1 MSSTKCLAYRFAL
14 RDPKGS
20 QQAQLRRYAGQL
32 RWIWNK
38 ALHEQRRR
46 HAAGEKYAGY
56 AAMCKWLTAWRND
69 PATAWLAQA
78 PTHPQQQ
85 VLRRLDEA
93 YKRFFVQQGGFPKF
107 CRRGEEPG
115 IRFPDPKQFA
125 LDQGNGRIKLPKLGW
140 MRLRQSRPVEG
151 TLKNVSLRREG
162 QRWFCS
168 IQVEQ
173 PETLPAAGVKPTLG
187 IDLGLT
193 LFPAT
198 SDGQEISPLKAL
210 ECQQRRLRRY
220 QKAVSRKKKGSAN
233 RRKAVD
239 RLARLHRRIAHQRL
253 DWLHQLTTELADR
266 HPVIAIE
273 DLKILNMAASAAGT
287 VKNPGKNVKAKSGL
301 NCSILDAAWG
311 EFGRQLEYKLQ
322 WRGGELVR
330 VNPAHTSQRCSGC
343 GHVDADNRRSQA
355 VFRCVACGHAEN
367 ADVNAAKN
375 ILAAGLA
382 VWAQRE
388 AAPQAC
394 GEDVRREAA
403 AKRRRAASV
412 KQEPSEGLVYT

>member
-1 MSSTKCLAYRFAL
+1 MSTLRAYRFQL
-14 RDPKGS
+14 RCKP
-20 QQAQLRRYAGQL
+20 AHERQLRRISGCL
-32 RWIWNK
+32 RWVWNA
-38 ALHEQRRR
+38 ALGRQQER

-56 AAMCKWLTAWRND
+56 AQMCQWLTAWRND

-78 PTHPQQQ
+78 PIHPQQQ

-93 YKRFFVQQGGFPKF
+93 YKRFFAQQGGFPKF

-187 IDLGLT
+187 IDLGLA
-193 LFPAT
+193 LFAAT

-220 QKAVSRKKKGSAN
+220 QKALSRKKKGSAN

-239 RLARLHRRIAHQRL
+239 RLARLHRRIAHQRSDWL
-253 DWLHQLTTELADR
+253 HQRSDWLHQLTTGLADR

-273 DLKILNMAASAAGT
+273 DLKILNMS
-287 VKNPGKNVKAKSGL
+287 
-301 NCSILDAAWG
+301 
-311 EFGRQLEYKLQ
+311 
-322 WRGGELVR
+322 
-330 VNPAHTSQRCSGC
+330 
-343 GHVDADNRRSQA
+343 
-355 VFRCVACGHAEN
+355 
-367 ADVNAAKN
+367 
-375 ILAAGLA
+375 

-388 AAPQAC
+388 AEPQAC
-394 GEDVRREAA
+394 GEDVRRKAA

-412 KQEPSEGLVYT
+412 KQEPSEGVVGT